1 VFIKSGA
8 KADFTVNHPFACSP
22 AVFEFTNQSLLGQ
35 DYYWFANDSLVFE
48 GADLPDTLISTD
60 SSIIH
65 YRLVATSSSSCQG
78 DTAEMTIFTPANPIA
93 SFDDPGTGCGPLN
106 LNFNNTSEF
115 HIRSNWNLGN
125 GTVSQLENPVASYQ
139 AAAQGDS
146 IYSISLIVDN
156 WYGCKDT
163 ANSQLRVYPKPL
175 SDFSM
180 DVTEGCGPL
189 EVNFTNLSS
198 SMNNDPFGSLTHF
211 WNFGDSSSSDVDP
224 SFAFS

>member
-1 VFIKSGA
+1 TLSLNNISGPASSYVFDFGDNSNLTSTDTGLVQHVYQQTGSFQIRMIASSGQGCSDTAYYSVFIKSGA

-156 WYGCKDT
+156 
-163 ANSQLRVYPKPL
+163 
-175 SDFSM
+175 
-180 DVTEGCGPL
+180 
-189 EVNFTNLSS
+189 
-198 SMNNDPFGSLTHF
+198 
-211 WNFGDSSSSDVDP
+211 
-224 SFAFS
+224 